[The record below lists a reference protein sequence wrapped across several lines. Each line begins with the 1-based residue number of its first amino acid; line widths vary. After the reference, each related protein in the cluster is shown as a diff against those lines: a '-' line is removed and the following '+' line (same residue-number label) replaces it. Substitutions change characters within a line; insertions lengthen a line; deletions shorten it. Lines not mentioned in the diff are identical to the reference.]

1 MYIVFLLTFHI
12 QIVTQT
18 TSASRLQ
25 RRCELENTR
34 NAWARFCKEHDDN
47 EVEIDVEDYESRSP
61 SRDSEYSES
70 RGWTQKSSE
79 DDEDEE
85 DSKKDGVKKFKGSTA
100 KNVQKKR
107 PRRRCPL
114 KGCKADVID
123 IPRHLREVHDWS
135 KEMARKA
142 TSSYGMRKS
151 FEPKPVKNNKS
162 ESSEGKK
169 IYTDYHRH
177 RACPIQGCKS
187 VVKRLSNHIRQVHR
201 DIPVGSPF
209 YKKILREA
217 RSVKTWKPS
226 EQVKRFRTEEETK
239 IKKCSLAESEDEVE
253 VQTNNTEPSEE
264 EQAIMESAEEAYSS
278 NVEDEINVVSS
289 FRSWLQSADGGR
301 KDKKLS
307 KQHASQLFR
316 ILQIIDPSLQFESLF
331 NKTLVRDTFLKQAE
345 AKYTADT
352 VKAYLLSLRHFC
364 SYVVA
369 EKPESVAVDLALV
382 QQIQEKARL
391 WSMSYRKDSKRRYLE
406 KMDNDLSNLVT
417 PEMVNEYERS
427 EAARSAVNLLEQLS
441 GAHSLQVNQSMY
453 TLVRDFILLEITIA
467 NAHRSGVLANMT
479 LEEYKAAKRVDD
491 SMVISVKDHK
501 TADTHGPA
509 RVVLSLSLFSYLRL
523 YVSEMRSQMEDS
535 TSEEY
540 GSNKRSVFLSW
551 NGSKLESGQISTAIN
566 AAWRK
571 GGMEGH
577 VTSTIFRKSA
587 VTKVHTRHK
596 GMKSDL
602 ADLMAHKEGTAE
614 RFYRLKKK
622 EEACV
627 QAASSLPTIMRSAE
641 PKKGVEDTLPTATTS
656 HDVPLEADDR
666 NNKERM
672 LWDEEQVAT
681 LKDVFFTEIESK
693 SITMAEVREKIQEHP
708 VLCCR
713 DPRKVYDKIRSEWRF
728 NDKSNSQPSD
738 IDDDKPSAEQPPKSP
753 ELPKESD
760 SLADK
765 MSRFFSN
772 EESSVSMVP
781 PSNSSY
787 VSRNIFSDDHRKYLL
802 KVCGGMVKSG
812 VISQTA
818 VKDMLGKEEEGKAM
832 LHEFK
837 LKQII
842 NRLKYERRLNQKK

>member
-1 MYIVFLLTFHI
+1 M
-12 QIVTQT
+12 
-18 TSASRLQ
+18 
-25 RRCELENTR
+25 
-34 NAWARFCKEHDDN
+34 
-47 EVEIDVEDYESRSP
+47 
-61 SRDSEYSES
+61 
-70 RGWTQKSSE
+70 
-79 DDEDEE
+79 
-85 DSKKDGVKKFKGSTA
+85 
-100 KNVQKKR
+100 
-107 PRRRCPL
+107 
-114 KGCKADVID
+114 
-123 IPRHLREVHDWS
+123 
-135 KEMARKA
+135 
-142 TSSYGMRKS
+142 
-151 FEPKPVKNNKS
+151 
-162 ESSEGKK
+162 
-169 IYTDYHRH
+169 
-177 RACPIQGCKS
+177 
-187 VVKRLSNHIRQVHR
+187 
-201 DIPVGSPF
+201 
-209 YKKILREA
+209 
-217 RSVKTWKPS
+217 
-226 EQVKRFRTEEETK
+226 
-239 IKKCSLAESEDEVE
+239 
-253 VQTNNTEPSEE
+253 
-264 EQAIMESAEEAYSS
+264 
-278 NVEDEINVVSS
+278 
-289 FRSWLQSADGGR
+289 
-301 KDKKLS
+301 
-307 KQHASQLFR
+307 FR

-331 NKTLVRDTFLKQAE
+331 NKALVRDTFLMQAE

-369 EKPESVAVDLALV
+369 EKPESVDVDPALV

-391 WSMSYRKDSKRRYLE
+391 WSMSYKKDSKRRHLE

-427 EAARSAVNLLEQLS
+427 EAARSAVDLLEQLS

-453 TLVRDFILLEITIA
+453 TLVRDFVLLEITIA
-467 NAHRSGVLANMT
+467 NADRSGVLANMT

-491 SMVISVKDHK
+491 SMVISMKEHK

-509 RVVLSLSLFSYLRL
+509 HVVLSLSLFSYLRL
-523 YVSEMRSQMEDS
+523 YVSEMQSQVEDS

-540 GSNKRSVFLSW
+540 GSNKSRVFLSW
-551 NGSKLESGQISTAIN
+551 NGCKLESGQISTAIN

-577 VTSTIFRKSA
+577 VTSTIFRKST
-587 VTKVHTRHK
+587 VTKVHTQHK

-614 RFYRLKKK
+614 RFYRLKEK
-622 EEACV
+622 EKACV
-627 QAASSLPTIMRSAE
+627 QAASSLTTIMRSAE

-656 HDVPLEADDR
+656 HDVSLAADDR

-681 LKDVFFTEIESK
+681 LKDVFCTEIENK

-708 VLCCR
+708 VLR
-713 DPRKVYDKIRSEWRF
+713 RLDPRKVYDKIRSEWRF

-738 IDDDKPSAEQPPKSP
+738 VDDDKPSAVQPPKSP
-753 ELPKESD
+753 ELPKASD

-765 MSRFFSN
+765 MSHFFSN
-772 EESSVSMVP
+772 EENSVSMVP

-818 VKDMLGKEEEGKAM
+818 VKDMLSKEEEGKGM
-832 LHEFK
+832 LREFK

-842 NRLKYERRLNQKK
+842 NRLKYERRLNQRK

>member
-1 MYIVFLLTFHI
+1 M
-12 QIVTQT
+12 
-18 TSASRLQ
+18 
-25 RRCELENTR
+25 EM
-34 NAWARFCKEHDDN
+34 DD
-47 EVEIDVEDYESRSP
+47 EDYEDYESP
-61 SRDSEYSES
+61 SASGDSEYSES
-70 RGWTQKSSE
+70 NGWTENSNG
-79 DDEDEE
+79 DDGDYEDEE
-85 DSKKDGVKKFKGSTA
+85 GSKPVQSESKCKSERKGNEKDGEKKCKSSTA
-100 KNVQKKR
+100 KNVQRKK

-114 KGCKADVID
+114 KSCKADVID

-142 TSSYGMRKS
+142 TSRYGMRKS
-151 FEPKPVKNNKS
+151 FEPKPVKKKNS
-162 ESSEGKK
+162 ESSEGKR

-187 VVKRLSNHIRQVHR
+187 VVKRLSGHIRQVHR

-217 RSVKTWKPS
+217 RSAKTWKPS
-226 EQVKRFRTEEETK
+226 EQVKRFRREEKTEAK
-239 IKKCSLAESEDEVE
+239 NCSLDDSVEEMEV
-253 VQTNNTEPSEE
+253 TNNTEPSEQLSTEE

-278 NVEDEINVVSS
+278 NVEEEISVVSS
-289 FRSWLQSADGGR
+289 FCSWLRSADGGR

-316 ILQIIDPSLQFESLF
+316 ILQIIDPSQQFQSLF
-331 NKTLVRDTFLKQAE
+331 NKTLLRDTFLKQAE
-345 AKYTADT
+345 TRYTADT

-369 EKPESVAVDLALV
+369 EKPESVDVDPALV

-391 WSMSYRKDSKRRYLE
+391 WSMSYKKDSKRRHLE
-406 KMDNDLSNLVT
+406 KMSIDLSSLVT

-427 EAARSAVNLLEQLS
+427 DAARSAVAHLEQLS

-479 LEEYKAAKRVDD
+479 LEEYKKAKRVDD
-491 SMVISVKDHK
+491 SMVISVKEHK

-523 YVSEMRSQMEDS
+523 YINEMRSQVEDS

-540 GSNKRSVFLSW
+540 GSNKARAFLSW
-551 NGSKLESGQISTAIN
+551 NGAKLESGQISTAIN

-571 GGMEGH
+571 GGMQGH
-577 VTSTIFRKSA
+577 VTSTLLRKSA
-587 VTKVHTRHK
+587 VTNVHTRHK
-596 GMKSDL
+596 EMKSDL
-602 ADLMAHKEGTAE
+602 ADLMGHKEYTAL

-622 EEACV
+622 EEACL
-627 QAASSLPTIMRSAE
+627 QAGSSLPNIMRSAE
-641 PKKGVEDTLPTATTS
+641 PKKGNTLPTASTS
-656 HDVPLEADDR
+656 HDVPLASDDR

-681 LKDVFFTEIESK
+681 LKDVFCKEIENK
-693 SITMAEVREKIQEHP
+693 SVTMAEVRDRIQGHP
-708 VLCCR
+708 ALR
-713 DPRKVYDKIRSEWRF
+713 RLDPKKVYDKVRSEWRF
-728 NDKSNSQPSD
+728 SDKTSFQPLNT
-738 IDDDKPSAEQPPKSP
+738 DDDKPSDKLPKESA

-772 EESSVSMVP
+772 EESSVSIVP

-787 VSRNIFSDDHRKYLL
+787 VSRNIFCDDHRKYLL

-812 VISQTA
+812 VISQTL

-832 LHEFK
+832 LREFT

-842 NRLKYERRLNQKK
+842 SRLKYERRLNQKK